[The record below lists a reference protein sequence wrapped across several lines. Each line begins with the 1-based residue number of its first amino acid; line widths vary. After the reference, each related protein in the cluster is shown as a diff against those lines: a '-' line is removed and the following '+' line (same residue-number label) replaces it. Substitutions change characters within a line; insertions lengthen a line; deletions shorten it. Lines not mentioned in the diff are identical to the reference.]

1 MGQNSPLMS
10 KYLLNIC
17 GPTAVGKTGV
27 ALYWAEKL
35 GCPILSTDSRQCY
48 RELAIGSA
56 PPSQEELDRVP
67 HYFVG
72 DRSIQDPITAGEFE
86 TFALQTLEE
95 LFQTHDVVVAVGG
108 SGMYIDALLHGLDPL
123 PTDPKIK
130 AELENRASTEGLA
143 ALKTELYHLD
153 PEHAAKVDVRNPRR
167 VIRALEVIAITGKK
181 YSDQLN
187 NTPKERPF
195 TIVNWVLNMDRE
207 KLYERIN
214 SRVELMISAGLEEEA
229 RKLEPHQEL
238 VALQTVGYREWWPY
252 FEGLYNRDRTV
263 ELIQQFSR
271 RYAKRQLTYFKR
283 FENALWL
290 DPNDIN
296 SQEES
301 LRKAG
306 LL

>member
-1 MGQNSPLMS
+1 MS

-48 RELAIGSA
+48 SELAIGSA

-86 TFALQTLEE
+86 TFALQTLEK

-187 NTPKERPF
+187 NTRKERPF

>member
-86 TFALQTLEE
+86 TFALQTLEK

-229 RKLEPHQEL
+229 GKLEPHQEL

>member
-1 MGQNSPLMS
+1 MS

-48 RELAIGSA
+48 SELAIGSA

-86 TFALQTLEE
+86 TFALQTLEK

-306 LL
+306 VL